1 MEVSWLGLVNSLP
14 FKGRAGVGMGY
25 RKRRDDRFNHR
36 FRFLKN
42 LIIPEAENAKTGRL
56 KRQCSSLIV
65 RQGYRVLPTIQF
77 DDELCFERDEIQYVV
92 VKRVLSAKFDTELL
106 SAKMPPEQTFGI
118 GCVLAELLWN
128 SVFS

>member
-1 MEVSWLGLVNSLP
+1 
-14 FKGRAGVGMGY
+14 MGH
-25 RKRRDDRFNHR
+25 RKRGHDCFNDS

-42 LIIPEAENAKTGRL
+42 LIIPEAENVKTGSF
-56 KRQCSSLIV
+56 KCQCSGLIV
-65 RQGYRVLPTIQF
+65 RQGFRVLPTIQF